1 MKKVFYILLAAAAC
15 LVSCSKEVPTNNEI
29 PVEPIVKTG
38 KTITFSASID
48 LNTKTK
54 AALDGLNI
62 NWQSG
67 DYIGIA
73 TDNNATIVA
82 YPVTVDGSDATKCT
96 ITVDEVAGATAY
108 YAIFKGSLGDGGAN
122 VNSRAADDFSDIS
135 FDTAT
140 KTFTGLKVGN
150 QQVASEP
157 LSSYLWY
164 TNGFPLAMAGK
175 TDGTTLSMKP
185 CLALFKV
192 QIHADS
198 VPDAYY
204 FTTDTYTSTYSVNHD
219 HNYSAVR
226 GFNLYQMA
234 GSTVYSSG
242 DYNVQVG
249 GDGSLT
255 VTNGENKT
263 QYRQISQSGKLT
275 AGTPYYMCL
284 IPGGDITSMK
294 LDFLGYSDNTPTLS
308 WDAVYTMSLAPAGG
322 LTVAPGDFYNLG
334 TVNPLG
340 RKKAKNEAADEA
352 EDEAAASYVP
362 AITID
367 GDISDWT
374 GIAAQPSDNTS
385 RIREWKFKSDSQK
398 VYFYFS
404 FRKNRVDSAR
414 NLYVGFDTDNS
425 SSTGSS
431 YGSVSGCE
439 AYIKV
444 VPFVNVGE
452 ATTPEPVVGFDANS
466 VVYASGVGTN
476 NGAVYCYSYDDGSD
490 LGSSSSN
497 IYLEISVDR
506 NKLNLPAA
514 GSNVTIGCSYDW
526 YVTGTQVLA
535 ME

>member
-1 MKKVFYILLAAAAC
+1 MKKVFYILLAAATAC
-15 LVSCSKEVPTNNEI
+15 LVSCSKEVSNDNEI
-29 PVEPIVKTG
+29 PVEPVVKTG
-38 KTITFSASID
+38 RTITFSASID
-48 LNTKTK
+48 LNTK
-54 AALDGLNI
+54 AALDGLDI
-62 NWQSG
+62 KWQSG

-82 YPVTVDGSDATKCT
+82 YPVTVDALDATKCT

-122 VNSRAADDFSDIS
+122 VNNRDADDFSDIA
-135 FDTAT
+135 FNTTT

-150 QQVASEP
+150 QQVTASS
-157 LSSYLWY
+157 LSSHLWY

-175 TDGTTLSMKP
+175 TNGSTLSMKP
-185 CLALFKV
+185 CLALFKI
-192 QIHADS
+192 QIHAES
-198 VPDAYY
+198 VPDAY
-204 FTTDTYTSTYSVNHD
+204 FFKTETYTSSYSINHD

-226 GFNLYQMA
+226 GFDLYQMA
-234 GSTVYSSG
+234 GSTIYSSG

-255 VTNGENKT
+255 VTNGENKS

-275 AGTPYYMCL
+275 ADTPYYMCL

-294 LDFLGYSDNTPTLS
+294 VNFLGYSDNTPTLS
-308 WDAVYTMSLAPAGG
+308 WDAVYTMSLAPLGG
-322 LTVAPGDFYNLG
+322 LTVAPGDFYDLG
-334 TVNPLG
+334 KLNPLS
-340 RKKAKNEAADEA
+340 RKRSKNEAADEVA
-352 EDEAAASYVP
+352 DAAAAAYVP

-367 GDISDWT
+367 GDLSDWV
-374 GIAAQPSDNTS
+374 GIAAQPSNNTS

-404 FRKNRVDSAR
+404 LRKNRVDSAKSI
-414 NLYVGFDTDNS
+414 YIGFDTDNN

-439 AYIKV
+439 AYIKT

-452 ATTPEPVVGFDANS
+452 ATTPDPVVGFDASS

-476 NGAVYCYSYDDGSD
+476 DGAVYCYSYDDGSD
-490 LGSSSSN
+490 LGSNSSS
-497 IYLEISVDR
+497 IYIEISVDR
-506 NKLNLPAA
+506 DKLNLPAA

-526 YVTGTQVLA
+526 YVTGTQELS